1 MYYDFY
7 IFEIYYCKIVN
18 KYANLFIAGLPKKI
32 FCAAEINPLSWLG
45 YIKSWT
51 KYLEQN
57 RETQ

>member
-1 MYYDFY
+1 M
-7 IFEIYYCKIVN
+7 
-18 KYANLFIAGLPKKI
+18 FIAGLAKKI

-57 RETQ
+57 TETQ